1 MRDEFTEMMQSLSR
15 IEAKLD
21 AVKERNDEHGVRLAT
36 LEKRFWTGVGAMF
49 ISIAAYIKTLF
60 Q

>member
-21 AVKERNDEHGVRLAT
+21 SVKERNDEHGVRLAT
-36 LEKRFWTGVGAMF
+36 LEKKFWTGIGAMF

>member
-1 MRDEFTEMMQSLSR
+1 MDDNVTKMMQSLSR

-21 AVKERNDEHGVRLAT
+21 AVKERNDDHGVRLGT

-49 ISIAAYIKTLF
+49 ISIAAYVKTLF

>member
-1 MRDEFTEMMQSLSR
+1 MRDDFTQMMQSLSR

-21 AVKERNDEHGVRLAT
+21 AVKEKNDEHGQRLAT

>member
-1 MRDEFTEMMQSLSR
+1 MDDKVTQMMQSLSR

-21 AVKERNDEHGVRLAT
+21 AVKERNDDHGTRLGT